1 MKETVDPVNESYNAA
16 SIKLA
21 DAYHRMSEIY
31 EEWAGKERFEN
42 MGLGDLDLA
51 LKWEQLSLESR
62 RRHSD
67 TFENIKAGKNNIR
80 RIRAKIKEYKK
91 GKRRDNEFG
100 NT

>member
-1 MKETVDPVNESYNAA
+1 MRKKIDPVNEAYNAA

-31 EEWAGKERFEN
+31 EEWSGKERFEN
-42 MGLGDLDLA
+42 MELSDLDLA
-51 LKWEQLSLESR
+51 LKWEKMSLESR

-67 TFENIKAGKNNIR
+67 TSENIKAGENNIR
-80 RIRAKIKEYKK
+80 RIRAKIKEYKEN
-91 GKRRDNEFG
+91 RRGDNKFG